1 MIARMEAAAK
11 QKVSIICRL
20 RPWAE
25 TGRGSLIWSLPG
37 SLSCIL
43 LPLLTGLG
51 HSLRFSSVLAWG
63 RRETAGC
70 LTSRC
75 PPVSGWAPAS
85 GVWPSSAAG
94 SESSSRPQPRTVGA
108 ATSQIIPTI
117 RRVKVRVS
125 SYLKF
130 INLSGIFLTP
140 SSEHRSQTRERCCV
154 LL

>member
-25 TGRGSLIWSLPG
+25 TDRISIWSLPG
-37 SLSCIL
+37 SRSCSR
-43 LPLLTGLG
+43 PLLLTDPGR
-51 HSLRFSSVLAWG
+51 SLRFSSVLAWVHH
-63 RRETAGC
+63 ETAGC
-70 LTSRC
+70 PTSRC
-75 PPVSGWAPAS
+75 PPVSGWAPVS
-85 GVWPSSAAG
+85 DVSPSSAAG